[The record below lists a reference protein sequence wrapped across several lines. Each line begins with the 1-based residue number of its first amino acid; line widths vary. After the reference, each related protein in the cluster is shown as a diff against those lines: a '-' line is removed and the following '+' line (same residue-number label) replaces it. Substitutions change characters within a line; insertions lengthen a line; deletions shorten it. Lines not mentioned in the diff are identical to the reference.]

1 MKTLQEINNEL
12 EKISEEYSKLF
23 DQEQRLNEEKKKL
36 LVKEILDSKSF
47 NRYKWTVKKR
57 DGTGFILKPM
67 FDNDLGFD
75 DIQTKLGLYPHG
87 DFQLNDKI
95 EIYGDD
101 GDLYIVSSDIKAGI
115 EFIKSQDI
123 EIIISKGIIDS
134 ITSMEKQVVELKE
147 FVDQFNIIK
156 GRCNGNCI

>member
-1 MKTLQEINNEL
+1 MKTIQEINGEL

-23 DQEQRLNEEKKKL
+23 DQEQKLNEEKKKL

-47 NRYKWTVKKR
+47 NRYKWKVKKR
-57 DGTGFILKPM
+57 DGSGFILKPI
-67 FDNDLGFD
+67 FDDDLRFD

-87 DFQLNDKI
+87 DFQLDDKI

-101 GDLYIVSSDIKAGI
+101 GDLYIVSSDINAGI

-123 EIIISKGIIDS
+123 EIIISKSIINN
-134 ITSMEKQVVELKE
+134 IASMEKQVAELKE
-147 FVDQFNIIK
+147 FVSQFNIIK
-156 GRCNGNCI
+156 GRCNENCV

>member
-1 MKTLQEINNEL
+1 MKTLQEINGEL

-23 DQEQRLNEEKKKL
+23 DQEQKLNEEKKKL
-36 LVKEILDSKSF
+36 LIKEILDSKSF
-47 NRYKWTVKKR
+47 NRYKWKVKKR

-67 FDNDLGFD
+67 FDNDLRFD

-87 DFQLNDKI
+87 GFQLNDKI

-101 GDLYIVSSDIKAGI
+101 GDLYIVSSNIKAGI

-134 ITSMEKQVVELKE
+134 IASMEKQVVELKE
-147 FVDQFNIIK
+147 FVNQFNIIK
-156 GRCNGNCI
+156 DRCNEDCV